1 MCPTQRRQVP
11 VVDLSNDADVSD
23 DEEHDA
29 EVADEGSAEVADE
42 VETNRNNICQM
53 CRHTIES
60 ERDRARID
68 TGKRCDCGALQYHT
82 FCLRRYRNVCRHE
95 DITMRCRRH
104 QNKIHHIL
112 F

>member
-42 VETNRNNICQM
+42 GSAEVADEVETNRNNICPL
-53 CRHTIES
+53 CWHTIQT
-60 ERDRARID
+60 ERDIACID
-68 TGKRCDCGALQYHT
+68 TDDKCNCGDLHYHS
-82 FCLRRYRNVCRHE
+82 FCLRRHRNVCPSHYEYGRGE
-95 DITMRCRRH
+95 
-104 QNKIHHIL
+104 HI
-112 F
+112 